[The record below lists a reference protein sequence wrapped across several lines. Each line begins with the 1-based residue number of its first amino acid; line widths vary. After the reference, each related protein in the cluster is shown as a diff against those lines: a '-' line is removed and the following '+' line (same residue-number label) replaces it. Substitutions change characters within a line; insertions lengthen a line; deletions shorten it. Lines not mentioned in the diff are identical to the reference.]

1 MIFRREKVINKKIKV
16 YSSRFSKKEITLQK
30 YLRTT
35 WWILFIPVFIYD
47 KRIDWE
53 KDLVWR

>member
-1 MIFRREKVINKKIKV
+1 MIFRREKVIYKKIKV
-16 YSSRFSKKEITLQK
+16 YSSRFSEKEISLQK

-47 KRIDWE
+47 KRID
-53 KDLVWR
+53 